1 MLNRVI
7 LIGRLTKDPELRY
20 TPAGVAVTQFTLA
33 VDRQFSGSKEER
45 EADFIPIVTWRQLA
59 ETCANYLRKGR
70 LAAVEGRIQVRNYE
84 NNEGRRVYVT
94 EVIADNVRFL
104 ESANRDSGGGQGREE
119 GGFGGN
125 ANNSGGGFG
134 GGNRSSGSRNT
145 GNSNDPFADDGRPID
160 ISDDDLPF

>member
-33 VDRQFSGSKEER
+33 VDRPFTSSQTRER
-45 EADFIPIVTWRQLA
+45 EADFINIVTWRQLA

-70 LAAVEGRIQVRNYE
+70 LTAVEGRLQIRNYD
-84 NNEGRRVYVT
+84 NNEGRKVYVT
-94 EVIADNVRFL
+94 EVVADNVRFL
-104 ESANRDSGGGQGREE
+104 ESSGAGNREE
-119 GGFGGN
+119 GTG
-125 ANNSGGGFG
+125 ASSTSSGIG
-134 GGNRSSGSRNT
+134 GGNRSGGSRDQQ
-145 GNSNDPFADDGRPID
+145 DPFINDGKPID